1 MKDFFRKHF
10 GFKGRMRRRTYIIKA
25 LLFLIVC
32 LPFWILVYS
41 ASIFRFLYYIFNFN
55 NYTYIDFV
63 NEFED
68 ITGDVSFFSL
78 LLFPIMS
85 IFYIPASI
93 RRLHDIGLKGVFIS
107 ITLPIILIQTSLILH
122 IMGNIMGIN
131 GRDYILIFLNT
142 YISENVF
149 GLYMSFFLIFVIFL
163 CLYPGT
169 KGANKY
175 GEDPRITNNA
185 RPDNIYNPE
194 VSDNNED
201 KA

>member
-32 LPFWILVYS
+32 LPFWVLVYS
-41 ASIFRFLYYIFNFN
+41 ASISRFLYYIFNFN

-68 ITGDVSFFSL
+68 ITGDVSVFSL

-107 ITLPIILIQTSLILH
+107 ITLPIILIQTSFILH
-122 IMGNIMGIN
+122 IMGYGGN
-131 GRDYILIFLNT
+131 ILIFLDT
-142 YISENVF
+142 YISKNVF
-149 GLYMSFFLIFVIFL
+149 GLYMSFFLIFGIFL

-175 GEDPRITNNA
+175 GEDPRVANNA

-194 VSDNNED
+194 VSDNNEG
-201 KA
+201 KAE